1 MLLLLTDSR
10 EQAPLDF
17 SGHEG
22 VDKVE
27 TIGLP
32 FGDYTAMIDGK
43 QVPVAFE
50 RKSIGDL
57 WGTMTQGYDRFK
69 VEMKKARD
77 CHHKLIL
84 ITEGT
89 YSDVAHG
96 FDRSEFSGTSMLK
109 KLHTLYVKYDLEWF
123 PCDSRKAMAHHISST
138 FCAINRCWEKDKE
151 GELKLVKP
159 STSEKVNS

>member
-1 MLLLLTDSR
+1 MLVLLQDSR

-32 FGDYTAMIDGK
+32 FGDYTAMMDGE
-43 QVPVAFE
+43 QIPVCFE

-57 WGTMTQGYDRFK
+57 WGTMTSGYERFK
-69 VEMKKARD
+69 KEMQKAKD
-77 CHHKLIL
+77 CNHKLIL
-84 ITEGT
+84 VTECT
-89 YSDVAHG
+89 YDDVLQG
-96 FDRSEFSGTSMLK
+96 FDRSEYLGTSMVQ

-123 PCDSRKAMAHHISST
+123 PCDGREEMAHHISQT
-138 FCAINRCWEKDKE
+138 FSAIYRCWKKEKRPIKI
-151 GELKLVKP
+151 
-159 STSEKVNS
+159 S